1 MFFLA
6 VLQVRV
12 GFHKNGFQD
21 FSRVRKC
28 NVDVIYVLLVES
40 LNNLKW
46 VLRLART
53 GVEPPTSPLHTINH
67 EKYFHDFEF
76 V

>member
-28 NVDVIYVLLVES
+28 NVDVIFVLLVGS

-46 VLRLART
+46 VLRFART
-53 GVEPPTSPLHTINH
+53 GV
-67 EKYFHDFEF
+67 
-76 V
+76 